1 MTALQLN
8 ADIYK
13 NLAILSE
20 DESMLNKAAKY
31 IRRLVNRMTNDPTC
45 MTKEEYFA
53 MLDLSEKQY
62 AEGKYSVM
70 LPDEDLTAHLQRLGY
85 L

>member
-1 MTALQLN
+1 MIVLQLN

-45 MTKEEYFA
+45 MTKEEY
-53 MLDLSEKQY
+53 MWRGDGRS
-62 AEGKYSVM
+62 
-70 LPDEDLTAHLQRLGY
+70 
-85 L
+85 